1 MKYIITES
9 KINQFISTYLDGQ
22 DWYNW
27 DIGDDEFNV
36 SDNQYGKDQFKYRVQ
51 YSSMV
56 PDHSFEVLYLNEILV
71 EKVKKIF
78 SVPKR
83 NSIKSIIDWF
93 NKKYNKNL
101 TLENLEL
108 FFDEDDYQD
117 DYLDDEND

>member
-22 DWYNW
+22 DWYTW
-27 DIGDDEFNV
+27 DIGDGEFNV
-36 SDNQYGKDQFKYRVQ
+36 SYSQDGKEQFKYRVQ

-56 PDHSFEVLYLNEILV
+56 PDHSFDVLYLNEILV
-71 EKVKKIF
+71 ERVKKIF
-78 SVPKR
+78 SVSKL

-101 TLENLEL
+101 TVENLEL

-117 DYLDDEND
+117 YEND